1 MKRSIA
7 YKIVE
12 FWHIIEFLSQ
22 EVFPQNTKDNAKKV
36 ELVKKELQGKIRKE
50 DIRKVS
56 KFTLFYSFPLE
67 LETAEII
74 KRDNDFFVKHP
85 KCSSAFHLCVGK
97 MKREILISSLYK
109 LLGLN
114 DDRPEEDIS
123 EICIIGLKV
132 DKDGV
137 YEENSFRIS
146 PLVWGIYKCYLSG
159 GKIDGFI
166 TSKNYYNDIKVFEEK
181 ISKIEPLQ
189 KVDIQALYES
199 VIDKFIKPICD
210 CAKESKLEGS
220 FIYTRYDS
228 EKTFN
233 REDDKAEDIS
243 ELVKGFYAD
252 DLELVKEFLK
262 HNCNESIMHSDIM
275 DYIVGAYYEYNN
287 NGKTLD
293 GNRIDIRNNKIYIEK
308 WLYADKTPYGKWP
321 SRFNPALMQQI
332 AINIGISESDEIR
345 RIFSVNGPPGTGKTT
360 LLKEIIASNIV
371 KRAEFMCKYNK
382 ADDAFEPRY
391 FEHGDFVN
399 NGYDQFYNK
408 YHVFK
413 DEGLSDFSML
423 VASCNN
429 AAVENI
435 TKELPDGNALI
446 SSLIPDQENKQ
457 DIEKG
462 LLDIANLFDISKNAN
477 KESYKVFDENDEG
490 KKVLTF
496 IEKSDIYFSW
506 LAHKLMSQNEE
517 VEESSAMNEWGLI
530 SAPMGKASN
539 IGKYCYNV
547 LNKVIESFYCSNEM
561 IEKRHNGYLNAKKE
575 FHSQFSK
582 VEAIK
587 KELAQISRLSE
598 DYRNREK
605 HNEML
610 ILKAKDE
617 INNEMMGIQR
627 RLNDVQ
633 DLEKKKKDVNKEVL
647 NARNNEK
654 DINEIHKIDEL
665 NLQSLNNKIE
675 KIKEEI
681 IKKEDARK
689 WYEILFGKWM
699 KTERLRQILELNKE
713 LKANSLTAERV
724 KNIWINSSKRLNE
737 AVEVK
742 DKYEKQLT
750 EISSQI
756 EKVLVDVNKLRDC
769 ISKLKES
776 IEDIKKI
783 ILNDRKELQDI
794 LDRHSRHML
803 VVNNKFWND
812 FESDNEEI
820 STEIQTSNPWVT
832 DEYNREREK
841 LFYLALQLHKEF
853 VLSSKACRDN
863 FINLA
868 MMWKYRENSKNEL
881 CMYSQD
887 DKNKSYRHLI
897 NTLFLLTPVMS
908 TTFASVGRFLG
919 NIKEQGSLG
928 LLIIDEAGQAAP
940 HVALGALWRCKKAI
954 VVGDPK
960 QVEPVVTDDA
970 DAIKKAFADKTI
982 IPYMNKTISVQE
994 FADRINRYGSYIED
1008 PVNKE
1013 AQPTWIGCPLVVH
1026 RRCINPMFD
1035 ISNELSYGRTMKKQ
1049 TLKAKA
1055 EDEAKFVMGKSCWLN
1070 VGGKEIGNKNHFVRE
1085 QGITA
1090 LDIIINS
1097 FKKYA
1102 GLPDLYLISPFTTVI
1117 NGIKDMVKQSEEL
1130 KEYNEAVEPWIDDY
1144 CGTVHKFQGKEAKE
1158 VIFVLGCDEK
1168 ANGAVRWVKPN
1179 IVNVAATR
1187 AKYRLYIIG
1196 DYNVW
1201 RKSKIFEVTKNIID
1215 SCKE

>member
-1 MKRSIA
+1 MKRNIA

-12 FWHIIEFLSQ
+12 FWHIVEFLSQ
-22 EVFPQNTKDNAKKV
+22 EAFPQNTKDNAKKV
-36 ELVKKELQGKIRKE
+36 ELVRRELQDKIRKQ
-50 DIRKVS
+50 DIRLVS
-56 KFTLFYSFPLE
+56 KFTLFYDFPLE
-67 LETAEII
+67 LKIAEII
-74 KRDNDFFVKHP
+74 KKDDDFYKKHP
-85 KCSSAFHLCVGK
+85 KCSSTFHLCIGK
-97 MKREILISSLYK
+97 IKREILISSLYK
-109 LLGLN
+109 ILDLN

-132 DKDGV
+132 NKDGV

-166 TSKNYYNDIKVFEEK
+166 TSKSYYNDIKVFEEK

-189 KVDIQALYES
+189 KEDILALYES
-199 VIDKFIKPICD
+199 VLDKFIKPICG
-210 CAKESKLEGS
+210 CAVKLKLEGR
-220 FIYTRYDS
+220 FIYTRFDS

-233 REDDKAEDIS
+233 REDDKAEDVS

-252 DLELVKEFLK
+252 DLELVKESLK
-262 HNCNESIMHSDIM
+262 HNCKNNMQSALM
-275 DYIVGAYYEYNN
+275 DYIVGAYNEYYSDGKALYE
-287 NGKTLD
+287 
-293 GNRIDIRNNKIYIEK
+293 NRIDIRNNKTYIEK
-308 WLYADKTPYGKWP
+308 WLYADKSPYGKWP

-332 AINIGISESDEIR
+332 AINMGINESDESR
-345 RIFSVNGPPGTGKTT
+345 SIFSVNGPPGTGKTT

-371 KRAEFMCKYNK
+371 KRAQFMCQYNK
-382 ADDAFEPRY
+382 ADDAFEIRY

-399 NGYDQFYNK
+399 NGYDKFYNK
-408 YHVFK
+408 YYVFK
-413 DEGLSDFSML
+413 DAGLSDFSML

-435 TKELPDGNALI
+435 TKELPNGNTLI
-446 SSLIPDQENKQ
+446 SGLIADQKNKQ

-462 LLDIANLFDISKNAN
+462 LLDIADLFDITKNSN
-477 KESYKVFDENDEG
+477 KESYKVFEKNDDG
-490 KKVLTF
+490 TKLPTF

-517 VEESSAMNEWGLI
+517 VEEPLAINEWGLI
-530 SAPMGKASN
+530 SASMGKASN
-539 IGKYCYNV
+539 VGSYCYNV

-561 IEKRHNGYLNAKKE
+561 LEKRHNGYLNAKKE
-575 FHSQFSK
+575 FHSQFLK
-582 VEAIK
+582 VESIK
-587 KELAQISRLSE
+587 KELAQICRLSE
-598 DYRNREK
+598 DYKNKENQNK
-605 HNEML
+605 LL
-610 ILKAKDE
+610 IQKDQDK
-617 INNEMMGIQR
+617 INNQMISIQR
-627 RLNDVQ
+627 HLNDIEN
-633 DLEKKKKDVNKEVL
+633 LEKKKKIINKELL
-647 NARNNEK
+647 NASNNEK
-654 DINEIHKIDEL
+654 DINDIHKIDEI
-665 NLQSLNNKIE
+665 NLQGLNNKIAN
-675 KIKEEI
+675 IKEEI
-681 IKKEDARK
+681 IKKEDARR
-689 WYEILFGKWM
+689 WYEILFVKWI
-699 KTERLRQILELNKE
+699 KTERLRQILELNEE
-713 LKANSLTAERV
+713 LKVNSLTVDKV
-724 KNIWINSSKRLNE
+724 KNAWINSSLRL
-737 AVEVK
+737 K
-742 DKYEKQLT
+742 DAIELKEKYEKQLT

-756 EKVLVDVNKLRDC
+756 EKKLADINKLRKA
-769 ISKLKES
+769 ISKEKLS
-776 IEDIKKI
+776 IEDINKI
-783 ILNDRKELQDI
+783 IINDRKELQDI
-794 LDRHSRHML
+794 LDMHSKNML
-803 VVNNKFWND
+803 VVDNKFWNS

-820 STEIQTSNPWVT
+820 STGIQTSNPWVT

-863 FINLA
+863 FTNLA

-881 CMYSQD
+881 CMYSQE
-887 DKNKSYRHLI
+887 DKDKSYGHLI

-919 NIKEQGSLG
+919 NIKEQGSIG

-982 IPYMNKTISVQE
+982 IPYMDKTISVQE
-994 FADRINRYGSYIED
+994 FADRINSYGSYIED
-1008 PVNKE
+1008 PINKE
-1013 AQPTWIGCPLVVH
+1013 VQPTWIGCPLVVH

-1049 TLKAKA
+1049 TLQAKA

-1070 VGGKEIGNKNHFVRE
+1070 VGGKESGNKNHFVHE
-1085 QGITA
+1085 QGVTA

-1097 FKKYA
+1097 FKKHA
-1102 GLPDLYLISPFTTVI
+1102 GLPDLYLISPFTSVI
-1117 NGIKDMVKQSEEL
+1117 NGIKDMVKQSQEL
-1130 KEYNEAVEPWIDDY
+1130 KEYNEDVDKWIDDY

-1158 VIFVLGCDEK
+1158 VIFLLGCDEK

-1179 IVNVAATR
+1179 IVNVASTR
-1187 AKYRLYIIG
+1187 ARFRLYIIG

-1201 RKSKIFEVTKNIID
+1201 KKSKIFEITKNIID